1 MGSAMAIGLGLGG
14 LTAATSFASAEKSRS
29 DQLAR
34 ASQAK
39 AQAAAIRAQAASDKR
54 AGELEAYGIDRQ
66 KSRIRREFQEV
77 MGKNRA
83 SLGAGNV
90 DLSSGSA
97 LDVAYGNIDNFA
109 SDMGDNAYRRALK
122 LWETE
127 ARDQTA
133 RYQADVQDAS
143 ATYLQRTAGSI
154 GTSILTG
161 LLSGAGGFAS
171 GYSLAGGSLK
181 NLFSFGSGGG
191 IETIAPGSAGW
202 GGAAAVKGGYSAKSL
217 AAGILRSAR

>member
-14 LTAATSFASAEKSRS
+14 LTAATSLAQAEKSRN

-39 AQAAAIRAQAASDKR
+39 AQAAMIRAQAASDKR
-54 AGELEAYGIDRQ
+54 AGELEAYEIDKQ
-66 KSRIRREFQEV
+66 KTRIRREYQEI
-77 MGKNRA
+77 MSRNRA
-83 SLGAGNV
+83 QLGAGNV
-90 DLSSGSA
+90 DMSSGSA
-97 LDVAYGNIDNFA
+97 LDVASGNIDNFA

-161 LLSGAGGFAS
+161 LVSGAGGFAS
-171 GYSLAGGSLK
+171 GYSLAGGSFK
-181 NLFSFGSGGG
+181 NLFSFGHGG
-191 IETIAPGSAGW
+191 IEELAPGSANWAGVS
-202 GGAAAVKGGYSAKSL
+202 GPKGGYTARSL
-217 AAGILRSAR
+217 AAGILRSGR